1 MAMVDTPWS
10 SISVL
15 GSALLAGMLTL
26 RPRNHRLQSVFGVGL
41 LAVWMMLSFTWS
53 LQPNETLKACVRTFL
68 LLAAAA
74 LMARTLS
81 GRQVVAVLSLG
92 TSALAALSL
101 VWWVLY
107 PSTAITSAGLK
118 GMMPHN
124 NALAYLATVAIASSV
139 MASGLPRGLRV
150 GVVVLDAVVLFLSDS
165 MTSNLAAVA
174 GLFAAGAVVAVSR
187 LQGASRR
194 ALTAL
199 AGGVLASIAYLSVF
213 VPLPTLI
220 GRDTTLTG
228 RTTIWPG
235 LWPIAMDR
243 WLTGWGHGA
252 PWLKGSWIR
261 EWSAYHFDF
270 AMISTHNALYET
282 FMQLGVVGVG
292 LVVGLWAVALVRAV
306 RGAAATREN
315 AWLVALAVLQLVH
328 GLAES
333 TQGMPLGWLVTALV
347 WLARPVAAGSE
358 GVEPVPVRLAKQAR
372 ASGLAPTAGVPR

>member
-10 SISVL
+10 SISML

-174 GLFAAGAVVAVSR
+174 GLFAAGAVVAE
-187 LQGASRR
+187 GGF
-194 ALTAL
+194 
-199 AGGVLASIAYLSVF
+199 AGSPCG
-213 VPLPTLI
+213 
-220 GRDTTLTG
+220 
-228 RTTIWPG
+228 
-235 LWPIAMDR
+235 
-243 WLTGWGHGA
+243 
-252 PWLKGSWIR
+252 
-261 EWSAYHFDF
+261 
-270 AMISTHNALYET
+270 
-282 FMQLGVVGVG
+282 
-292 LVVGLWAVALVRAV
+292 
-306 RGAAATREN
+306 
-315 AWLVALAVLQLVH
+315 
-328 GLAES
+328 GLAQAAS
-333 TQGMPLGWLVTALV
+333 
-347 WLARPVAAGSE
+347 ARGS
-358 GVEPVPVRLAKQAR
+358 AR
-372 ASGLAPTAGVPR
+372 TR